1 MLSIADAQK
10 AILQVYRSKSYKSID
25 KTAIKFKYLVDIK
38 VWSESIWPL
47 IYKALIVSKPKM
59 H

>member
-25 KTAIKFKYLVDIK
+25 ETAIKFKYLVDIK
-38 VWSESIWPL
+38 VWSESI
-47 IYKALIVSKPKM
+47 
-59 H
+59 